1 MKIGI
6 SAVPVCLLACLSP
19 SAFAEWGLNI
29 PQGVTKVSHEIYD
42 LHMIIFYICVAIAV
56 AVFGVML
63 YSIIYHRKS
72 RGAKAHH
79 FHESA
84 VVEIIW
90 TIIPLV
96 ILAAMAVPATNA
108 LIEMYDSSDAEVNVQ
123 ITGYQWKWRYTYLD
137 DDLDFFSNLS
147 TPQDQINNEQ
157 DKGEH
162 YLLEVDKPL
171 VLPINTKIRFLM
183 TANDVIHS
191 WWVPDLAV
199 KKDTIP
205 GFINEAWTS
214 IDKPGIYRGQCTEL
228 CGKGHGYMPIVVN
241 AVTKEEYALW
251 LQEQKSQAASAN
263 EVKEMSY
270 DELYALGE
278 KVYNT
283 NCLACHQ
290 ATGLG
295 MPPVFPALKGSE
307 IATQKER
314 INDHINVVMH
324 GKAGTAMAAYKDQLT
339 VTEIAAVVTYER
351 NAWENNSGDTITPA
365 QVDALKQPDT
375 TGQKEQ

>member
-79 FHESA
+79 FHEST

-375 TGQKEQ
+375 TGRKEQ